1 VMNVVMF
8 AVVYKVAGG
17 ERRSAKVAVSEGK

>member
-1 VMNVVMF
+1 VVTF

-17 ERRSAKVAVSEGK
+17 ERRSIPVAVSEGK